1 MTRTVEEARAAAGDW
16 YRSRCPGGPGHE
28 YDPKDEG
35 TRWQKGDCHGCI
47 IDALSAV
54 PAHDDKGAEAVCPAC
69 EATAKRVGPVKC
81 ESCGAV
87 TYGEAALAVADEWFK
102 KGRAASS
109 SGEATALREAA
120 KRVLVRHRDVVDG
133 TPCGCDDCRILRRAL
148 AAPSQETETRCA
160 ETISPGAETMTLSPE
175 TIGPTGQVRHSAGCV
190 SRASATVVYLR
201 DGTKVCG
208 RDLRVEAQAVV
219 TLAAPAAPRDP
230 GVRCL
235 KCGSPDYMTLEC
247 IPPIDV
253 CCQCMTP
260 WPEAARNETETC
272 TACGHPEAAHLDATA
287 PHRRCERDG
296 CLCPDLAA
304 LPAPA
309 PAPSAAP
316 DTGKEPTND

>member
-1 MTRTVEEARAAAGDW
+1 MGADERTTRRGPAEIAKAAVVIAEGMKGDPLDEEIADVMADAIWDAYAAGKDSARRVKPPRDPGM
-16 YRSRCPGGPGHE
+16 RSR
-28 YDPKDEG
+28 
-35 TRWQKGDCHGCI
+35 I
-47 IDALSAV
+47 
-54 PAHDDKGAEAVCPAC
+54 
-69 EATAKRVGPVKC
+69 
-81 ESCGAV
+81 
-87 TYGEAALAVADEWFK
+87 EAALA
-102 KGRAASS
+102 RAHAESVQEGS
-109 SGEATALREAA
+109 PWGGGVQWTIDLIRE
-120 KRVLVRHRDVVDG
+120 
-133 TPCGCDDCRILRRAL
+133 AL
-148 AAPSQETETRCA
+148 AAPAPSAAPREASKIPGPPPASAVEPSRGPWCDGCRYYVA
-160 ETISPGAETMTLSPE
+160 NGCNEADWAGPVHDPKDPPCGGVARLPGAAPS
-175 TIGPTGQVRHSAGCV
+175 
-190 SRASATVVYLR
+190 
-201 DGTKVCG
+201 
-208 RDLRVEAQAVV
+208 
-219 TLAAPAAPRDP
+219 AAPFDFTCSFCKRPQHDGDCAPGYPGDPRPAPSAAPRDP

-316 DTGKEPTND
+316 DTEGT